1 MNRHNNY
8 ILFSMNKRLWLL
20 LPLVLILS
28 VGGACTD
35 KLEITDVNKVQ
46 EGIPVKITLSLGV
59 GESVA
64 ITRSAESAETENK
77 VNDVFLFA
85 FNADGSLD
93 NSAYFTSFTV
103 LDECLTVE
111 FPMHS
116 GTNKQLYAI
125 GNPESGSGTLTSD
138 ILSTVEN
145 VGDLQRLTSRLR
157 LPYNV
162 ERNAFLM
169 SGRLEASAS
178 GITVD
183 ENGTISGY
191 VQSNEHAHPFP
202 LIELERVDARI
213 TFRVTAT
220 PPEDKKG
227 VYENFT
233 FTPDYYQVEN
243 IPQGTYVFP
252 NENDYQTQEE
262 GEKTYDSMS
271 GYNIVMPFDSENG
284 GYQIFEFYI
293 PENRLAYKK
302 KITDEE
308 KGDASSL
315 YALREKRNK
324 ETLEGQNPNKPQ
336 QTERNTDFVYAND
349 NSTYVVIHGILSYID
364 RSSGATQFIQAD
376 AIYTIHLGNTGHD
389 ANDEE
394 RVNNYDTE
402 RNTHYTYTVTVT
414 GVNSMIVEVDEEK
427 EVRPGVEG
435 DVIIAGSEVVALDSH
450 YGRTHF
456 TLSRANIRRGLSW
469 SVSTPFQ
476 EGMRVFD
483 KNKFLRND
491 NGLIQTTKSAYS
503 ETRWKALQTD
513 LDLNDYKWVQFI
525 VNEEAIEHYD
535 AHTHFVKYPGY
546 QCYDGGSGND
556 NPAPPFGGK
565 GAVPPSTNQNYPS
578 ENKFIVAYDINQLIN
593 HLYAEANNPQSDIF
607 VNPENNNVDK
617 SVEST
622 TSVVHITAFVDEYVY
637 IYNPNNEYYKPPV
650 TLDGNSD
657 ADAEDLKLWR
667 QVVNRENRML
677 NICTEQNVYSPDG
690 NTSLA
695 RSVFTIAQRPIHTFY
710 NINDERV
717 TEGWGTESIMETG
730 RLQASLLDGTT
741 LDYTWVY
748 NNSKPID
755 DFFNQPGNR
764 LQGTR
769 TNNTSNGRRNTLN
782 ILPGNDDSSS
792 GDSWDNT
799 ELKWSDV
806 MNLDYNGYGV
816 LKESYNN
823 VWYACVARNRDLD
836 GDDYVDENEIRW
848 YLASIDQLTDI
859 WVGEWSLNKEA
870 WLYQVDEDEVEGR
883 VSHHVASSS
892 YWSETGEPWVLWA
905 EEGASRG
912 RWGESATAK
921 EYGNGFGASNRN
933 QKFYDYRCVRNL
945 GLSLADIDKEPQTY
959 RDAGLTSEG
968 SFREFTNR
976 LGETYSEKWVDLSA
990 LDIASVRT
998 AEVVSPAVQPKHNER
1013 SRTNRP
1019 YRRMA
1024 MLVDEESKDGL
1035 IYPLNRQINWNDG
1048 QNETNGSICPDGYR
1062 MPNQRELMLLY
1073 MTYPKY
1079 LPFEADSREHF
1090 YSKTT
1095 YGYNTSR
1102 PGFSYYS
1109 PVTGNS
1115 GNLMLLQS
1123 DERNSSQ
1130 GKVRCVRDVA
1140 E

>member
-1 MNRHNNY
+1 MNNRNNY
-8 ILFSMNKRLWLL
+8 ILFSINKRRWLF
-20 LPLVLILS
+20 LPLVFILL
-28 VGGACTD
+28 VGSACTD
-35 KLEITDVNKVQ
+35 NLGITDVNSVR
-46 EGIPVKITLSLGV
+46 EGIPVQVTVSFGV
-59 GESVA
+59 GELTVV
-64 ITRSAESAETENK
+64 TRSAESEETENK

-93 NSAYFTSFTV
+93 NSAYFTNFTV
-103 LDECLTVE
+103 QDGCLTVD
-111 FPMHS
+111 FSMHS

-125 GNPESGSGTLTSD
+125 GNPESGSGTLTTD
-138 ILSTVEN
+138 VLSTVEN
-145 VGDLQRLTSRLR
+145 IGDLQKLTSRLR
-157 LPYNV
+157 IPYNV

-169 SGRLEASAS
+169 SGQLESAAS
-178 GITVD
+178 GITVA

-191 VQSNEHAHPFP
+191 VQSSEHTHNSP

-220 PPEDKKG
+220 PPEDKKD
-227 VYENFT
+227 VYGNFT

-252 NENDYQTQEE
+252 NENDYQAQEE

-271 GYNIVMPFDSENG
+271 GHNIVMPFDSEEGN
-284 GYQIFEFYI
+284 YQIFEFYL
-293 PENRLAYKK
+293 PENRLDYKK
-302 KITDEE
+302 KITKEE
-308 KGDASSL
+308 QGDASSL
-315 YALREKRNK
+315 YALREKQNK
-324 ETLEGQNPNKPQ
+324 EKLEESNPNKPQ

-349 NSTYVVIHGILSYID
+349 YSTYVVIHGILSYTD
-364 RSSGATQFIQAD
+364 KSSGITQFVQAD
-376 AIYTIHLGNTGHD
+376 ATYTIHLGNTGRD
-389 ANDEE
+389 ADDEE
-394 RVNNYDTE
+394 LVNNYDTE

-414 GVNSMIVEVDEEK
+414 GVNSMVVEVDKEK

-435 DVIIAGSEVVALDSH
+435 DVIIAGNEVVALDSH

-483 KNKFLRND
+483 QNKFLRND

-503 ETRWKALQTD
+503 ETQWKALQTD

-546 QCYDGGSGND
+546 RCYDGGSGND

-637 IYNPNNEYYKPPV
+637 IYNPKNEYYKAPV
-650 TLDGNSD
+650 TLDENSD
-657 ADAEDLKLWR
+657 ADAADLLLWKE
-667 QVVNRENRML
+667 VVNRENRML

-695 RSVFTIAQRPIHTFY
+695 RSVFTIAQRPVHTFY
-710 NINDERV
+710 NINDNKV

-730 RLQASLLDGTT
+730 RLQASLLDGTS
-741 LDYTWVY
+741 LSYTWDY
-748 NNSKPID
+748 NKTTQID
-755 DFFNQPGNR
+755 KFFSEKGNR
-764 LQGTR
+764 LPGER

-782 ILPGNDDSSS
+782 ILSGDNSSS
-792 GDSWDNT
+792 GDSWDNI

-816 LKESYNN
+816 LKEDYNN

-870 WLYQVDEDEVEGR
+870 WLYQVDEGEVEGG
-883 VSHHVASSS
+883 VSHHIASSS

-912 RWGESATAK
+912 RWGESATASD
-921 EYGNGFGASNRN
+921 YGNGFGASNRN

-945 GLSLADIDKEPQTY
+945 GLSLSDVDKEPQTY
-959 RDAGLTSEG
+959 RDGSLTSEG
-968 SFREFTNR
+968 NFREFTNR
-976 LGETYSEKWVDLSA
+976 LGETYSEKWIDLSA

-998 AEVVSPAVQPKHNER
+998 AEVVSPAVQPIHNER

-1019 YRRMA
+1019 YRIMA
-1024 MLVDEESKDGL
+1024 MLVDEESEDGQ
-1035 IYPLNRQINWNDG
+1035 IYPLKGHINWNNG